1 MLKKIKLSETFNILF
16 KAYGRYK
23 WQIVGMIL
31 LGFLGGLFE
40 GISIGALIPLFSIL
54 VSNQMMAQDPIS
66 RSISALFEYLPFSF
80 SITSLLALIVILFTA
95 KVLALLLFGQ
105 VRVRIISNYK
115 RDMMR
120 ELFEGALFARWG
132 FLLQQ
137 KLGYLQSTFI
147 RDVQN
152 GAGLFMS
159 LGHAILAFTT
169 LFMYFLVALNIS
181 PMITLLTLGI
191 GGVTLISLRP
201 LVKIA
206 RHVAE
211 DMSKL
216 EKDTTQHINQYITG
230 MKAVKSSAAETSV
243 LKKGIVYLDSL
254 RNLTVKSDLR
264 RSLSTV
270 FIQPA
275 SLIFISM
282 LFIFSYRDPYFNLA
296 AFIATIYLV
305 QKIFLDVES
314 IQRSFHAI
322 ADLLPYT
329 ADAVELKEDFGKFK
343 EENRGTEPFAF
354 EKKIEFRDITFGY
367 TPEKMVLDGLNLAI
381 HKGEVLGLVGPSGGG
396 KTSLADLLLRL
407 FRPGNGVILVD
418 GKNVEGTDLKNWR
431 DHLGYVSQDIFL
443 LNDTIGQNIRFYR
456 EELTSDDIIDAA
468 KQANICDFILSLKD
482 GFETLV
488 GERGVMLSAGQRQ
501 RIVLAR
507 ELAHRP
513 EILILDE
520 ATSSLDGES
529 EMLIQKSINNLK
541 STKTIFMI
549 AHRLSTL
556 VDVDRLLVLDKV
568 KIIEEGRPE
577 ELLAD
582 PTSYFYRLYHIKEL

>member
-456 EELTSDDIIDAA
+456 EELTSDDIIEAA
-468 KQANICDFILSLKD
+468 KKANIYDFILSLKD

-556 VDVDRLLVLDKV
+556 VDVDRLLVLDKG
-568 KIIEEGRPE
+568 KIIEEGSPE